1 MRKTKLSISLIS
13 LIVGIIMIIV
23 GSIMTWFTD
32 GIISFYLFM
41 IGSILMFSVAMALL
55 GASILNLFSK
65 K

>member
-23 GSIMTWFTD
+23 GSIMTWFTY

>member
-41 IGSILMFSVAMALL
+41 IGSILMF
-55 GASILNLFSK
+55 
-65 K
+65 

>member
-1 MRKTKLSISLIS
+1 MRKTKLSIS

>member
-13 LIVGIIMIIV
+13 LIVGIIMIII

>member
-41 IGSILMFSVAMALL
+41 IGSILMFSVAIALL